1 MTVDAILIFFMANL
15 SPFLTL
21 KVTHFR
27 NYLLGAFLSE
37 IGNQMQVV
45 AVAWQVYE
53 MTRNPAS
60 LGLIGLANFL
70 PIILF
75 SLVGGLVADKVDRK
89 KLLVVSQAAQ
99 LILAIILFTMTMTH
113 FINLWMIYAILV
125 LIATAQ
131 SFSIP
136 ARQSVL
142 PHLVPKKY
150 FMNAVSLNVL
160 QFQGATMIGPA
171 IAGFLIAGVGVAAI
185 YFLNALS
192 FLFFIIAVLSIG
204 VPLQKHDVQDVEFSM
219 KSIMEGI
226 KFVTKTPILYTTM
239 ILDFAATFF
248 GTATILMPVF
258 AQDVLHVGAQGLGFL
273 YSAPAIG
280 GVVAGLLV
288 SALHHKIKHQ
298 GKVIIAALTLYG
310 LATIGFGLSN
320 IFWVSVFF
328 LILVGFGD
336 MVSTIIRNTIRQ
348 MITPDHL
355 RGRMASVMRI
365 FFQGGP
371 QLGDMEAGFLA
382 KLIGGPISVVI
393 GGVGVLVVLSTLT
406 LKDKSLREYH
416 GKDLAA

>member
-1 MTVDAILIFFMANL
+1 MLMPKPSPL
-15 SPFLTL
+15 SALR
-21 KVTHFR
+21 VTHFR

-45 AVAWQVYE
+45 AVAWQVYDI
-53 MTRNPAS
+53 TRNPVS
-60 LGLIGLANFL
+60 LGLIGVANFL
-70 PIILF
+70 PIIIF
-75 SLVGGLVADKVDRK
+75 SLIGGLVADKVDRK
-89 KLLVVSQAAQ
+89 KLLVVSQGAQ
-99 LILAIILFTMTMTH
+99 LILAVILFSLTLSHTITPG
-113 FINLWMIYAILV
+113 MIYLILV
-125 LIATAQ
+125 LVSTTQ

-171 IAGFLIAGVGVAAI
+171 IAGFLIGGVGVVAV
-185 YFLNALS
+185 YFFNALS
-192 FLFFIIAVLSIG
+192 FLFFIAAILSLN
-204 VPLQKHDVQDVEFSM
+204 VPLQKHDADEVEFSM
-219 KSIMEGI
+219 DSIMEGI

-239 ILDFAATFF
+239 ILDFCVTFF

-258 AQDVLHVGAQGLGFL
+258 AQDVLRVGPQGLGLL

-280 GVVAGLLV
+280 GVMAGLLV
-288 SALHHKIKHQ
+288 STLHSKIKHQ
-298 GKVIIAALTLYG
+298 GKVIIASLVLYG
-310 LATIGFGLSN
+310 LATIGFGLSK
-320 IFWVSVFF
+320 IFYVSIFF
-328 LILVGFGD
+328 LVLVGFGD

-348 MITPDHL
+348 VITPDHL

-382 KLIGGPISVVI
+382 KAIGGPASVVV
-393 GGVGVLVVLSTLT
+393 GGVGVLLVLSLLT
-406 LKDKSLREYH
+406 FKGKALRNYH
-416 GKDLAA
+416 GKDLAV

>member
-1 MTVDAILIFFMANL
+1 MESKI
-15 SPFLTL
+15 SPFLAL
-21 KVTHFR
+21 KVTLFR
-27 NYLLGAFLSE
+27 NYLAGAFVSE
-37 IGNQMQVV
+37 IGNQMQTV

-53 MTRNPAS
+53 ITRNPVS

-75 SLVGGLVADKVDRK
+75 SLIGGLVADKVDRK
-89 KLLVVSQAAQ
+89 KLLIFSQLAQ
-99 LILAIILFTMTMTH
+99 LILAVLLLLLTVSH
-113 FINLWMIYAILV
+113 QINPALIYLILV
-125 LIATAQ
+125 LVATSQ

-142 PHLVPKKY
+142 PHLVPREY

-171 IAGFLIAGVGVAAI
+171 IAGFLIGGIGVSAV
-185 YFLNALS
+185 YFINSVS
-192 FLFFIIAVLSIG
+192 FLAFIATVVSIG
-204 VPLQKHDVQDVEFSM
+204 VPLQKHETSDVEFSLG
-219 KSIMEGI
+219 SIMEGI
-226 KFVTKTPILYTTM
+226 KFVVKTPILYTTM
-239 ILDFAATFF
+239 ILDFCATFF

-258 AQDVLHVGAQGLGFL
+258 AQDILHVGPEGLGLL
-273 YSAPAIG
+273 YSGPAIG
-280 GVVAGLLV
+280 GVLAGLLV

-298 GKVIIAALTLYG
+298 GKAIIYALALYG
-310 LATIGFGLSN
+310 VATIGFGLSKT
-320 IFWVSVFF
+320 FAVSILF

-348 MITPDHL
+348 VITPDNL

-382 KLIGGPISVVI
+382 KAIGGPASVVV
-393 GGVGVLVVLSTLT
+393 GGLGVLLVLSLLT
-406 LKDKSLREYH
+406 FKGRALSQYH
-416 GKDLAA
+416 GKDLAV

>member
-1 MTVDAILIFFMANL
+1 MEPKI

-27 NYLLGAFLSE
+27 NYLAGAFLSE
-37 IGNQMQVV
+37 IGNQMQTV
-45 AVAWQVYE
+45 AIAWQVYE
-53 MTRNPAS
+53 ITRNPIS
-60 LGLIGLANFL
+60 LGLIGVANFV

-89 KLLVVSQAAQ
+89 KLLIASQVAQ
-99 LILAIILFTMTMTH
+99 LFLAIILFVLTITH
-113 FINLWMIYAILV
+113 LINPWMIYTILV
-125 LIATAQ
+125 LVAISQ

-171 IAGFLIAGVGVAAI
+171 IAGFLIGGIGISAV
-185 YFLNALS
+185 YFLNAAS
-192 FLFFIIAVLSIG
+192 FLFFIGAVLTLKI
-204 VPLQKHDVQDVEFSM
+204 PLQKDENEVDFNME
-219 KSIMEGI
+219 SIMEGI
-226 KFVTKTPILYTTM
+226 RFVIKTPILYITM
-239 ILDFAATFF
+239 ILDFCVTFF

-258 AQDVLHVGAQGLGFL
+258 AKDVLHVGPQGLGLL
-273 YSAPAIG
+273 YSGPAIG
-280 GVVAGLLV
+280 GVIAGLLV
-288 SALHHKIKHQ
+288 SALHSKIKHQ

-310 LATIGFGLSN
+310 LATIGFGLSK
-320 IFWVSVFF
+320 IFPLSIFF
-328 LILVGFGD
+328 LVLVGFGD

-382 KLIGGPISVVI
+382 KAIGGPASVVI
-393 GGVGVLVVLSTLT
+393 GGVGVLFVLSLLT
-406 LKDKSLREYH
+406 FKGKALRQYH
-416 GKDLAA
+416 GKDLAV